1 MEHNILSGAIEVVGL
16 KEVAAACG
24 VSYQAVRKW
33 ESKNRFPRTEFT
45 GETDYAARIAAA
57 CKAAD
62 PQSQITR
69 EALLGL
75 PAVTS
80 HDRHVVTGQRASA

>member
-1 MEHNILSGAIEVVGL
+1 MSGAIEVVGL
-16 KEVAAACG
+16 KELAAACG

-75 PAVTS
+75 PAVTG
-80 HDRHVVTGQRASA
+80 HDRHDSHGQNRRAGEASA